1 MRDWKKANLKSR
13 YIKYLTTLVKQPR
26 LLCNYRNIV
35 LLSHMRS
42 NSSLTGHLIGSHP
55 EINGYY
61 EIQQDYLTNS
71 DFLLQKIKYAMAN
84 NVKPNSHFF
93 FDKLLHNGVNI
104 DCNLMIQRNAIVF
117 ISLRDVNATIP
128 SIVKLAKRENWREQS
143 EEYATR
149 YLSRR
154 LDDLANYAQQL
165 KGKYAYFDADLLRDN
180 SEETLNFITNVV
192 GLETPIPSEYNVQSL
207 TGIGGAGDTSDAIKS
222 GKIIP
227 NQSISKDNAFVS
239 DLAIQDK
246 FNDVRALLINNSH
259 SSLTY

>member
-1 MRDWKKANLKSR
+1 
-13 YIKYLTTLVKQPR
+13 
-26 LLCNYRNIV
+26 
-35 LLSHMRS
+35 MRS
-42 NSSLTGHLIGSHP
+42 NSSLIGHLIGSHP

-84 NVKPNSHFF
+84 NVKPNSRFF
-93 FDKLLHNGVNI
+93 FDKLLHNGVNV
-104 DCNLMIQRNAIVF
+104 DCDLMIKRNAIVF

-128 SIVKLAKRENWREQS
+128 SIVKLAKREKWREQS

-149 YLSRR
+149 YLSKR
-154 LDDLANYAQQL
+154 LDDLAHYARQL
-165 KGKYAYFDADLLRDN
+165 KGKYAYFDADLLRES
-180 SEETLNFITNVV
+180 SEETLNFIANVV

-207 TGIGGAGDTSDAIKS
+207 TGIGGAGDTSDAIRS

-227 NQSISKDNAFVS
+227 NKSISKGNAFVS
-239 DLAIQDK
+239 DLEIQDK

-259 SSLTY
+259 SSLTS